1 MHYTSNRPDHVKVGT
16 LKTLVR
22 RAKIVCRTEESLTD
36 ELNYIKKTMQL
47 NVYPEKLIIKT
58 IKRTLLSNSKSK
70 NNQNLETP
78 KLFIPYEKGIVWKT

>member
-1 MHYTSNRPDHVKVGT
+1 
-16 LKTLVR
+16 
-22 RAKIVCRTEESLTD
+22 
-36 ELNYIKKTMQL
+36 MQL
-47 NVYPEKLIIKT
+47 NVYPEKLIIKR

>member
-1 MHYTSNRPDHVKVGT
+1 
-16 LKTLVR
+16 
-22 RAKIVCRTEESLTD
+22 
-36 ELNYIKKTMQL
+36 MQL

-78 KLFIPYEKGIVWKT
+78 KLFVPYEKGIVWKT